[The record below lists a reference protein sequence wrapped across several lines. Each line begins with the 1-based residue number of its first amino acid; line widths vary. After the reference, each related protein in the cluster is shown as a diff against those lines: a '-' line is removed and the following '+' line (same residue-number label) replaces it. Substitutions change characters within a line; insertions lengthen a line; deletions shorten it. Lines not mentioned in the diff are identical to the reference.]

1 MITILIKEVDNLGRK
16 KFRTVRLSSKK
27 LKRALSP
34 TMENGQVQI
43 CGGEWE
49 TATDAEGVAEGN
61 ILRLNKLIANKQ
73 QGE

>member
-1 MITILIKEVDNLGRK
+1 MITILIKETDHLGRE

-27 LKRALSP
+27 LRRALSP

-49 TATDAEGVAEGN
+49 TATDAEGIAEGN
-61 ILRLNKLIANKQ
+61 IVRLNKFIASKQ
-73 QGE
+73 